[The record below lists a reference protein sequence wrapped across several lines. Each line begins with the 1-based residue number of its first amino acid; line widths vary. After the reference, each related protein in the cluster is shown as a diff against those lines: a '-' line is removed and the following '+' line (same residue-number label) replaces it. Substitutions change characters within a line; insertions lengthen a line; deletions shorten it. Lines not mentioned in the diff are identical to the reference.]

1 GVEYLRSRNM
11 LDCLQML
18 HFHIGSQISA
28 IRSMKN
34 ALREATRIFTE
45 LYKLG
50 APMAYFDV
58 GGGLGV
64 DYDGS
69 RTNFESSINYTID
82 EYAAD
87 VVGFVAEACNE
98 ASVPHPTIITE
109 SGRATAAH
117 HSVLVVNVLGTT
129 DFKPDFPSVV
139 TEEDPDVIQEMK
151 EILDGIGRKNYQEA
165 FHDALSSKEDILNR
179 FNLGL
184 LTLEQRARGEQLFWE
199 VCQKIL
205 NIVRSQSY
213 VPDELEG
220 LEKALADYYFCNFSV
235 FQSAPDSWAID
246 QLFPIMPVH
255 RLNEQPTRRAILADI
270 TCDSDGKIDHFID
283 LRDVKDV
290 LELHEPNGQDYIL
303 GVFLVGAYQEIL
315 GDLHNLFGDTNA
327 VHISLDD
334 EGNYSIDHVIE
345 GDNVSDVLRYVQY
358 TKGDLV
364 KLVRRAA
371 EKAMKEGRMTVESA
385 RMLVDAYQQGM
396 EGYTYLE

>member
-1 GVEYLRSRNM
+1 
-11 LDCLQML
+11 
-18 HFHIGSQISA
+18 
-28 IRSMKN
+28 
-34 ALREATRIFTE
+34 
-45 LYKLG
+45 
-50 APMAYFDV
+50 
-58 GGGLGV
+58 
-64 DYDGS
+64 
-69 RTNFESSINYTID
+69 TID